1 MFSATEKYVALVDA
15 ADRCRE
21 FNKNPQHHPEHH
33 YGYKNHNNTSN
44 NVYEGSITEAEL
56 RQQATLWG
64 LLWNYRKVRKE
75 APNCSNRIE
84 SDGNKKK

>member
-1 MFSATEKYVALVDA
+1 MFSTTEKYVALVDA

-64 LLWNYRKVRKE
+64 LL
-75 APNCSNRIE
+75 
-84 SDGNKKK
+84 